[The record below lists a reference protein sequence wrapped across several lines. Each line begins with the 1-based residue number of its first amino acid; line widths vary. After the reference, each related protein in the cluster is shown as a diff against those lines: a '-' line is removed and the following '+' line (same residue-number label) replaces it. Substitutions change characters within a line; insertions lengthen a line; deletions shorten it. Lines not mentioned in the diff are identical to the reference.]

1 MKEAIYNW
9 IRYLAVFYILLT
21 MILHLVPTEKYQR
34 YVRLFMGLLL
44 ITMLLTPVLD
54 ILGKGG
60 EFTTSFREIYE
71 KEEQSKIQLEI
82 EKLQEKWLEKGC
94 EQEIQQNIC
103 QLLQK
108 KGIEIKGCKV
118 HIEGGAVKTVIWLS
132 QAPDPEMERRIKDA
146 LEEEWGISREDC
158 EVLTWE
164 NGDPAVG
171 NPSPSGSP
179 YDRDRTSGI
188 G

>member
-1 MKEAIYNW
+1 MIFLEKAGN
-9 IRYLAVFYILLT
+9 LA
-21 MILHLVPTEKYQR
+21 
-34 YVRLFMGLLL
+34 
-44 ITMLLTPVLD
+44 
-54 ILGKGG
+54 
-60 EFTTSFREIYE
+60 TSFREIYE

-82 EKLQEKWLEKGC
+82 ENLQKKWLEKGC

-146 LEEEWGISREDC
+146 LEEEWGISWEDC

-164 NGDPAVG
+164 MGIRQWGILLLLGVLMTVIALPVSDKKG
-171 NPSPSGSP
+171 TGSTLGVLEAP
-179 YDRDRTSGI
+179 PRKQKNLQKTVWKPDWRKYFPRWKG
-188 G
+188 

>member
-60 EFTTSFREIYE
+60 EFYNLFP
-71 KEEQSKIQLEI
+71 
-82 EKLQEKWLEKGC
+82 G
-94 EQEIQQNIC
+94 NI
-103 QLLQK
+103 
-108 KGIEIKGCKV
+108 
-118 HIEGGAVKTVIWLS
+118 
-132 QAPDPEMERRIKDA
+132 
-146 LEEEWGISREDC
+146 
-158 EVLTWE
+158 
-164 NGDPAVG
+164 
-171 NPSPSGSP
+171 
-179 YDRDRTSGI
+179 
-188 G
+188 